1 MKKFALV
8 VFAALL
14 FAASSSASD
23 PHEFSDAAEA
33 ERYRNLVAELRCLVC
48 QNQNLADSNALLA
61 RDMRD
66 VVAEMIRA
74 GESDGAV
81 IAFMTERYGDFVL
94 YRPPFKPATWA
105 LWLGPLALVLLGLLA
120 IARIVRRPRRAEMGA
135 EEKQRAAKMLEGE

>member
-1 MKKFALV
+1 MKTFAPV

-14 FAASSSASD
+14 FAASPSASD
-23 PHEFSDAAEA
+23 PHEFADAAQA

-81 IAFMTERYGDFVL
+81 VAFMTERYGDFVL
-94 YRPPFKPATWA
+94 YRPPFRPATWA